1 MPTRTL
7 PAVDISA
14 ELLREWQKPAEAP
27 DHTTLMAHLR
37 RPLSEDE
44 KIPISKSWF
53 ERLLMVNNNLTK
65 TEALALFRITER
77 VQAPRIR
84 DDAMYLLAAPVPPVT
99 GTEASFHVIWDT
111 NISSLLLRVLNYGEA
126 IRDSNHGTG
135 SGLKRPDYGFLVN
148 NYCLF
153 RGEEKPPGSKED
165 PRTELSQT
173 LETWKY
179 APLTYTLGNACPMSV
194 INWLT
199 DA

>member
-1 MPTRTL
+1 
-7 PAVDISA
+7 
-14 ELLREWQKPAEAP
+14 
-27 DHTTLMAHLR
+27 MAHLC

-111 NISSLLLRVLNYGEA
+111 NISSLLLKVLNYSEA
-126 IRDSNHGTG
+126 IRDDNHGTG
-135 SGLKRPDYGFLVN
+135 GELKTPDYGLLIN

-153 RGEEKPPGSKED
+153 RGEEKSTNSKED
-165 PRTELSQT
+165 PRAELSQK
-173 LETWKY
+173 LEVWKY
-179 APLTYTLGNACPMSV
+179 APLTYTLGNTCSMSV
-194 INWLT
+194 INRLT